1 MGREKELIA
10 KTDAALGAPVTHSR
24 IVADL
29 QKLRVRDGEVLLVHS
44 SLSSVGWICG
54 GAETLIRALIEVLGS
69 RGTLVMPTH
78 SSDYSEPDW
87 WEAPPVPEGWRAV
100 IRRRTPGYDP
110 VLTPTR
116 GMGRIPELFRHFPG
130 VRRSS
135 HPIGSFAALGLQAER
150 ITAGHVLEE
159 GFGEAGPLGR
169 LYKLGGRVLLLGCG
183 HGSNTSI
190 HLAEHR
196 AAWPGKKQILQGCPM
211 IDANGHRVWRRFEE
225 LDYDADDFER
235 CGRAFEAAVLS
246 GDSAAST
253 TEGEVPRDVLV
264 IGRVGLAECRLMS
277 QPALVDFATG
287 WLSRNRNRGGEPC
300 IESR

>member
-1 MGREKELIA
+1 MIGRQKELIER
-10 KTDAALGAPVTHSR
+10 TDATLGVPVTYSR

-29 QKLRVRDGEVLLVHS
+29 QKLGVRDGEVLLVHS

-54 GAETLIRALIEVLGS
+54 GAETLIRALIEVLGF

-78 SSDYSEPDW
+78 SGDYSEPDW
-87 WEAPPVPEGWRAV
+87 WEAPPVPKGWRAV
-100 IRRRTPGYDP
+100 IRERTPGYDP

-116 GMGRIPELFRHFPG
+116 GIGRVPELFRHFPG

-135 HPIGSFAALGLQAER
+135 HPIGSFAALGPQAER

-169 LYKLGGRVLLLGCG
+169 LYELGARVLLLGCE
-183 HGSNTSI
+183 HGANTSL

-196 AAWPGKKQILQGCPM
+196 AEWPGKKRIPQGCPM
-211 IDANGHRVWRRFEE
+211 IDEHGRRVWRRFEE

-246 GDSAAST
+246 GDAEAST
-253 TEGEVPRDVLV
+253 TERAVVRDTLV
-264 IGRVGLAECRLMS
+264 IGRVGLAECRLMLQS
-277 QPALVDFATG
+277 ALVDFATG
-287 WLSRNRNRGGEPC
+287 WLSRNRSRGGEP
-300 IESR
+300 